1 MSDDLKTT
9 FIPVSNLP
17 YETKDIYNPACEM
30 KTEAEGIIMGYAS
43 TFHKKPDLQGDIVE
57 PGAFLETIENRGV
70 NGNGIKFLWQH
81 VTSRP
86 IGVPLEIKEDTRGLY
101 TKSQAAIKTDDGH
114 DAFVFAEMGALD
126 GFSIGYKVDEY
137 EYDDKTGITRF
148 KKLGLYEYSLVTFA
162 ANPRANI
169 TGVKTAIKT
178 AKTPRQLEQALRE
191 LGLSRS
197 AATYITS
204 LCKNSLQLAKGEGN
218 LQDLLKSLKSMN
230 ADLLITRM
238 INKCEIKKVI
248 PFKSYPLAD
257 EGADWDASAEI
268 KKSEVSDLK
277 IMCTWYDSENAKTKS
292 AYKLPHHM
300 KSGYKTVW
308 RGVTAAMGALLGAR
322 GGVQIPAGDRKAIYN
337 HLAKHYKEFD
347 KEPPKM

>member
-9 FIPVSNLP
+9 FIPVNNLP
-17 YETKDIYNPACEM
+17 YDVKDIYNPNCEM
-30 KTEAEGIIMGYAS
+30 KTEPEGIIMGHAS

-81 VTSRP
+81 TTSRP
-86 IGVPLEIKEDTRGLY
+86 IGVPIEIKEDSRGLY
-101 TKSQAAIKTDDGH
+101 TKSQAAMKTDDGH

-126 GFSIGYKVDEY
+126 GFSIGYKIDEY
-137 EYDDKTGITRF
+137 EYDDKTGITKL

-169 TGVKTAIKT
+169 TGVKTAIQT
-178 AKTPRQLEQALRE
+178 AKTPRQLEQALRD

-197 AATYITS
+197 AAVYITG
-204 LCKNSLQLAKGEGN
+204 LCKGSLRLAKGEGN
-218 LQDLLKSLKSMN
+218 LQDLLKTIKSVN
-230 ADLLITRM
+230 TELLLTRM

-257 EGADWDASAEI
+257 ESTEWSGSDEIRKADI
-268 KKSEVSDLK
+268 SDLK
-277 IMCTWYDSENAKTKS
+277 IMCTWYDSENADVKA
-292 AYKLPHHM
+292 AYKLPHHT

-308 RGVTAAMGALLGAR
+308 RGVRAAMGALLGAR
-322 GGVQIPAGDRKAIYN
+322 GGVDLPVGDRKAVYN
-337 HLAKHYKEFD
+337 HLAKHYREFD